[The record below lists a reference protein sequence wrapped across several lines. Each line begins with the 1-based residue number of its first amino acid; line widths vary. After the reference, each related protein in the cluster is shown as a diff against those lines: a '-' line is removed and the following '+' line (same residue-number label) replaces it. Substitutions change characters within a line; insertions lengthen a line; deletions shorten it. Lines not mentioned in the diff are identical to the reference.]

1 MAEADLA
8 MLVVLSELKDS
19 DDEKP
24 RRGKTRPWIKR
35 RREKGYFNNIIKE
48 LRIEDRLGFRQMFR
62 MGIADFEI
70 IQSKISDL
78 ITPKERIG
86 GTDPVYAD
94 ERLACETFKCL
105 HFQFRIS
112 ENAVFYTQR
121 SDYLTF
127 V

>member
-48 LRIEDRLGFRQMFR
+48 LRIEDRFGFRQMFR
-62 MGIADFEI
+62 IDIADFEI
-70 IQSKISDL
+70 ILSKCGNVK
-78 ITPKERIG
+78 TFERFSN
-86 GTDPVYAD
+86 DYV
-94 ERLACETFKCL
+94 L
-105 HFQFRIS
+105 HS
-112 ENAVFYTQR
+112 TQ
-121 SDYLTF
+121 
-127 V
+127 